1 MNIISIRF
9 CYSRVSLNNSKSTF
23 SNSTEEQFEND
34 SLPPS
39 LVVISPQNFA
49 GNNTANNN
57 NGGLLGHHPHQ
68 QHHHAPTI
76 SIIPGPP
83 SHQSALGATTSTTT
97 GLDLSHVDFVHS
109 TALSSNQK
117 SSTTNTAFEV
127 TSNRS
132 KKILV
137 SSQQQQPPL
146 FVSRTGT
153 AAAAY
158 PVTTMDSA
166 DDMESIMKSTNL
178 GKMPPMLAN
187 GLLVHHP
194 HNASS
199 SASPSLVVGGS
210 LHFQHAIQSGA
221 APADKPEDLSSHLT
235 FTTINGSLGSGESVN
250 NLNPSN
256 MLSKT
261 TGTTTTLVGV
271 TPKPVINLR
280 DLSIDPQQ
288 LHNVQQ
294 QQAMYDL
301 ASYQKGAMT
310 PGPATASG
318 RRRTIS
324 NNSTG

>member
-1 MNIISIRF
+1 
-9 CYSRVSLNNSKSTF
+9 
-23 SNSTEEQFEND
+23 
-34 SLPPS
+34 
-39 LVVISPQNFA
+39 
-49 GNNTANNN
+49 
-57 NGGLLGHHPHQ
+57 
-68 QHHHAPTI
+68 
-76 SIIPGPP
+76 
-83 SHQSALGATTSTTT
+83 
-97 GLDLSHVDFVHS
+97 
-109 TALSSNQK
+109 
-117 SSTTNTAFEV
+117 
-127 TSNRS
+127 
-132 KKILV
+132 
-137 SSQQQQPPL
+137 
-146 FVSRTGT
+146 
-153 AAAAY
+153 
-158 PVTTMDSA
+158 MDAA

-178 GKMPPMLAN
+178 GKMQPLLAN
-187 GLLVHHP
+187 GLLGHTHP

-210 LHFQHAIQSGA
+210 LHFQHAIPSGA
-221 APADKPEDLSSHLT
+221 ALADKPEDLSSHLT

-261 TGTTTTLVGV
+261 TGTSTTLVGV